1 MVNER
6 ASDSLMGNL
15 LTIDDSLHFSRH
27 SSLANAVESSAL
39 SKSLGKLP
47 KLKFVP
53 SAKDCNAFLRLR
65 QKNVKK
71 VGKIIDPI
79 QKEVFFL

>member
-6 ASDSLMGNL
+6 ACNSLMGNL
-15 LTIDDSLHFSRH
+15 LTMDDSIHFSRH
-27 SSLANAVESSAL
+27 SSLANAIDNSAL
-39 SKSLGKLP
+39 SKCLGKLP

-53 SAKDCNAFLRLR
+53 SAKDCNAFLKLR
-65 QKNVKK
+65 QKNLKK

-79 QKEVFFL
+79 QKEVIFY